1 MTEQEQIITRNT
13 DTNIMDMRHICTAL
27 ITMDVGTNARNHDD
41 EHDSSSDDDYS
52 NEDNSE
58 DPDNQ
63 IATDPNDQS
72 FHAWLTRQNARD
84 DPVGDLA
91 RDFCQDLQQA
101 RLLPLRISSPTTMVT
116 YFTSRGA
123 CDDAILAA
131 RNAGLEWCSK

>member
-1 MTEQEQIITRNT
+1 MN
-13 DTNIMDMRHICTAL
+13 
-27 ITMDVGTNARNHDD
+27 VNARNHDVD
-41 EHDSSSDDDYS
+41 NSSDDDYNQDDS
-52 NEDNSE
+52 EDND

-63 IATDPNDQS
+63 IGIDPNNQS

-91 RDFCQDLQQA
+91 RDFCQDLQQT

-116 YFTSRGA
+116 YLTSRGA

-131 RNAGLEWCSK
+131 RNAGIEWCSK